1 MIDDLTSRGVSEPYR
16 MFTSRAEYRLSLRA
30 DNADQRLTPK
40 AMALGCVG
48 KERIAAFT
56 EKMERM
62 SSGRMALESLVVTS
76 KQLVD
81 AGVDI
86 SQDGSKRTGV
96 EALAIEAVTWDAL
109 VAIEPRLMSIDAKT
123 REQLAKDALYANYIE
138 RQKKDIDALWRDE
151 SQIIPTDFAFSG
163 IEGLS
168 NELKLKL
175 AASKPANIA
184 QASRIDGMT
193 PSALLLILSKLRND
207 KPKARV
213 AG

>member
-1 MIDDLTSRGVSEPYR
+1 
-16 MFTSRAEYRLSLRA
+16 
-30 DNADQRLTPK
+30 
-40 AMALGCVG
+40 
-48 KERIAAFT
+48 
-56 EKMERM
+56 
-62 SSGRMALESLVVTS
+62 
-76 KQLVD
+76 
-81 AGVDI
+81 VDI

-109 VAIEPRLMSIDAKT
+109 VAIEPRLMSLDAKT
-123 REQLAKDALYANYIE
+123 REQLAQDALYANYIE
-138 RQKKDIDALWRDE
+138 RQKKDIDALRRDE
-151 SQIIPTDFAFSG
+151 SQIIPTDFAFAG